1 MNRLYFGYSKVD
13 SSQRCPY
20 IPHPYSYRFKANMK
34 YSILFLALLSG
45 VAGCGKEPVAPAKIE
60 RSALT
65 QVAGS
70 FATGSSNT
78 YSGDIRARHETQ
90 LGFRVGGKIIERAV
104 DAGVQVKTGQVLMR
118 LDAGDAGLHLGSADA
133 QFQLAEADVKRY
145 RELHAKG
152 FVSQSALD
160 AKETA
165 FKAASAQI
173 GLARNQSAYTTLR
186 ADQAGVI
193 AATLAE
199 VGQVVG
205 AGQPVLRLA
214 PNGEREVAIAIPE
227 SQLANLKV
235 GAAADVTL
243 SGAGGEV
250 HLTGRLREL
259 APAADPASR
268 TYPARVTLT
277 QSSADVALGMTARVR
292 FSSNEKNVGL
302 LIPLT
307 AIFQQGDKTAVW
319 IVAADRSISLRPVQ
333 VAAYRDGGAVIAGGL
348 AAGERIVSNGVH
360 RLAAG
365 EKIRAIESNGSSVA
379 AQ

>member
-1 MNRLYFGYSKVD
+1 
-13 SSQRCPY
+13 
-20 IPHPYSYRFKANMK
+20 MK
-34 YSILFLALLSG
+34 HSILLLAVLSV
-45 VAGCGKEPVAPAKIE
+45 VAGCGKEPAAPARIE

-65 QVAGS
+65 QVVGA
-70 FATGSSNT
+70 FATGSGNT

-90 LGFRVGGKIIERAV
+90 LGFRVGGKIIERTV
-104 DAGVQVKTGQVLMR
+104 DAGAQVKAGQVLMR
-118 LDAGDAGLHLGSADA
+118 LDAGDAGLQLGSAEA

-145 RELHAKG
+145 RELRGKG

-165 FKAASAQI
+165 FKAAAAQI
-173 GLARNQSAYTTLR
+173 GLARNQSAYTALR
-186 ADQAGVI
+186 ADHAGVI

-199 VGQVVG
+199 AGQVVS

-214 PNGEREVAIAIPE
+214 PDGEREVAIAIPE
-227 SQLANLKV
+227 SQLAGLNV
-235 GAAADVTL
+235 GAVAEVTL
-243 SGAGGEV
+243 PGAGGGGL

-277 QSSADVALGMTARVR
+277 QSGADVALGMTARVR
-292 FSSNEKNVGL
+292 FNGNEKNAGL

-307 AIFQQGDKTAVW
+307 AIFQQGDKAAVW
-319 IVAADRSISLRPVQ
+319 IVAADHTISLRPVQ

-360 RLAAG
+360 RLSAG
-365 EKIRAIESNGSSVA
+365 EKIRAIESGVGNSGASVA